1 MSAQRV
7 NKELLDKIRQLLREI
22 RKDKNLTQFQFISD
36 TQIHIGRI
44 EAGIQNITI
53 STLYILCDY
62 YGISLIEFFQRLDGK

>member
-22 RKDKNLTQFQFISD
+22 RKDKNLTQFQVISD